1 MRPVMLLARLNDV
14 DLALDATRARL
25 AEIAEALREPAELAA
40 ARRAQTG
47 AEAELARCRVI
58 QQDLELQQGDAQAR
72 LARAER
78 RLYSGEVKNPKE
90 LADTEKDVQ
99 QLRRQLSQVEDH
111 LLDALVCS
119 EAATQACTEQGATVA
134 RLTAEWEAR
143 QAALRGEQARLKA
156 RLPAELARQAA
167 ARKAVP
173 AELLSTYDNL
183 RPRRGGRAVAELDG
197 DECGACCV
205 AASPSKLEA
214 ARYGDELVYCSNCG
228 RLLWG
233 E

>member
-14 DLALDATRARL
+14 DLALDSIKARL
-25 AEIAEALREPAELAA
+25 AEIAEALREPRELAA
-40 ARRAQTG
+40 ARRALVH
-47 AEAELARCRVI
+47 AEAELARCRAI
-58 QQDLELQQGDAQAR
+58 QEDLELRQQDAQTK
-72 LARAER
+72 LAKAEG

-90 LADTEKDVQ
+90 LAGAEKDVQ
-99 QLRRQLSQVEDH
+99 QLRRQLGQVEDR

-119 EAATQACTEQGATVA
+119 EAATQACTEHGATVA

-156 RLPAELARQAA
+156 RLPVELARQAA

-173 AELLSTYDNL
+173 AELLPTYDNL

-205 AASPSKLEA
+205 AAAPSTLEA

>member
-1 MRPVMLLARLNDV
+1 MRPVMLLARLNDA
-14 DLALDATRARL
+14 DLALDAIKARL
-25 AEIAEALREPAELAA
+25 VEIAEALREPAELAA
-40 ARRAQTG
+40 ARRGQAE
-47 AEAELARCRVI
+47 AEAELARCRAL
-58 QQDLELQQGDAQAR
+58 QRDLELQQGDAQAR

-99 QLRRQLSQVEDH
+99 QLRRQLGQVEDR
-111 LLDALVCS
+111 LLEALVCS
-119 EAATQACTEQGATVA
+119 DTAAQTCTAQAATVA
-134 RLTAEWEAR
+134 RLTAGWEAR
-143 QAALRGEQARLKA
+143 RAALRGEQAQLKA
-156 RLPAELARQAA
+156 RLPVEQARQAA
-167 ARKAVP
+167 ARSAAP
-173 AELLSTYDNL
+173 AALLTTYDNL

>member
-1 MRPVMLLARLNDV
+1 MRSVMLLARLNDV
-14 DLALDATRARL
+14 DLVLDSIKARL
-25 AEIAEALREPAELAA
+25 AEIAEALREPPALAA
-40 ARRAQTG
+40 ARRAQAE
-47 AEAELARCRVI
+47 AEAELARCRAI
-58 QQDLELQQGDAQAR
+58 QEDLELKQQDAQAR
-72 LARAER
+72 LSKAEG

-90 LADTEKDVQ
+90 LAGAEKDVQ
-99 QLRRQLSQVEDH
+99 QLRRQLSQVEDR

-119 EAATQACTEQGATVA
+119 ETATDAWTGQGATAA
-134 RLTAEWEAR
+134 RLTAEWDAR

-167 ARKAVP
+167 ARHAVP

-183 RPRRGGRAVAELDG
+183 RPRRGGRAVAALDG

-205 AASPSKLEA
+205 AAAPSTLEA